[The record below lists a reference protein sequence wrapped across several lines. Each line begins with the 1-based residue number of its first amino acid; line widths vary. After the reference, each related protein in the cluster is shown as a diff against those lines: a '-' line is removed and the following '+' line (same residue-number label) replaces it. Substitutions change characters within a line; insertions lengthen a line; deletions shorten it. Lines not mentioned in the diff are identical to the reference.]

1 MATINLTSSTPDKN
15 NLQQIVP
22 AFPDNAF
29 AITPSDANDFSAP
42 VTVYVGGAGTVTV
55 VPWAKRNEAG
65 PPTVSCVV
73 PAGGLVPF
81 RVARVMAA
89 TDATELLAVY

>member
-29 AITPSDANDFSAP
+29 TITPSDADDFSAP
-42 VTVYVGGAGTVTV
+42 VTVYAGGAGTVTV
-55 VPWAKRNEAG
+55 VPWAKRAAG
-65 PPTVSCVV
+65 TTQQFTVV
-73 PAGGLVPF
+73 AGGTVPC
-81 RVARVMAA
+81 RVAAVKSAGTAA
-89 TDATELLAVY
+89 TLLVGVY